1 MAFVVTVNKRESVEQ
16 IPYLP
21 LPPPPPPPD
30 WDMVMVKTT
39 S

>member
-21 LPPPPPPPD
+21 LPPPLPHPE
-30 WDMVMVKTT
+30 K
-39 S
+39 SC

>member
-21 LPPPPPPPD
+21 LPPPHTLKR
-30 WDMVMVKTT
+30 VAKTE
-39 S
+39 